1 MPSTS
6 LPDWQLAPGM
16 TRSLWEYSQAEHI
29 ADDYDDFFA
38 YNSLFEFDAEVI
50 DRHFT
55 RPGLVVDLGCGTGR
69 AIVRLA
75 RRGFRCLAVDLSE
88 PMLRVVEE
96 KADLDQLDIWRV
108 QADMTRMDWLRD
120 GAADYCLSL
129 FSTIGMV
136 RGRAHRQRVL
146 QQVRRILKPGGLLVL
161 HVHNWWFNLMDAAG
175 RAHIARSLVRRVWN
189 RDEELGDRFFD
200 YRGIPNMFLHLYTHR
215 ELTGDLR
222 LAGLRIKEMIPLALT
237 RDRPLNRPWLL
248 GRIRANGWI
257 VVAERV

>member
-1 MPSTS
+1 
-6 LPDWQLAPGM
+6 M
-16 TRSLWEYSQAEHI
+16 TRGLWEYSQAEHI
-29 ADDYDDFFA
+29 ADDYDAFFA
-38 YNSLFEFDAEVI
+38 YNSLFDYDAEVI
-50 DRHFT
+50 DRHCT

-96 KADLDQLDIWRV
+96 KADVDQLDIWRV
-108 QADMTRMDWLRD
+108 QADMTRMEWLRD

-136 RGRAHRQRVL
+136 RGREHRQRMLREVH
-146 QQVRRILKPGGLLVL
+146 RILKPGGLFVL
-161 HVHNWWFNLMDAAG
+161 HVHNWWFNLLDAAG
-175 RAHIARSLVRRVWN
+175 RAHIARSLLKRLWS

-200 YRGIPNMFLHLYTHR
+200 YRGIPNMFLHLYTYG
-215 ELTGDLR
+215 ELTSDLSAAR
-222 LAGLRIKEMIPLALT
+222 LHIKKLIPLALT
-237 RDRPLNRPWLL
+237 RDRPLSRPWLF

-257 VVAERV
+257 VVAESGE